1 MGEKRLY
8 RTHLTRELADERR
21 VRAAIDVRARLD
33 DVDGM
38 TRDRVRDAGG
48 EPGDDLLRRGEA
60 GRLMLRLGG
69 GHDASERAAAAAA
82 GPVALS
88 SARPVFVSPRP
99 TRRSVIYL
107 FVGDVQRTF
116 SVLMRIHVPGT
127 FDCRLPRHRD
137 IFATSSSLT
146 VAVSILATR
155 DARRAIRRISPRAIA
170 IARAF

>member
-60 GRLMLRLGG
+60 GRLRLRLGG
-69 GHDASERAAAAAA
+69 GMTRASE
-82 GPVALS
+82 P
-88 SARPVFVSPRP
+88 PRP
-99 TRRSVIYL
+99 PPGRSL
-107 FVGDVQRTF
+107 CLQR
-116 SVLMRIHVPGT
+116 VL
-127 FDCRLPRHRD
+127 
-137 IFATSSSLT
+137 SSSLH
-146 VAVSILATR
+146 VRR
-155 DARRAIRRISPRAIA
+155 DVR
-170 IARAF
+170 

>member
-69 GHDASERAAAAAA
+69 GHDASERAAAAARA
-82 GPVALS
+82 G
-88 SARPVFVSPRP
+88 
-99 TRRSVIYL
+99 RSVFSASCL
-107 FVGDVQRTF
+107 RLSTSDATFGDL
-116 SVLMRIHVPGT
+116 SVRG
-127 FDCRLPRHRD
+127 
-137 IFATSSSLT
+137 
-146 VAVSILATR
+146 
-155 DARRAIRRISPRAIA
+155 
-170 IARAF
+170 

>member
-69 GHDASERAAAAAA
+69 GHDASERAAAAAP
-82 GPVALS
+82 G
-88 SARPVFVSPRP
+88 
-99 TRRSVIYL
+99 RSL
-107 FVGDVQRTF
+107 CLQR
-116 SVLMRIHVPGT
+116 VL
-127 FDCRLPRHRD
+127 
-137 IFATSSSLT
+137 SSSLH
-146 VAVSILATR
+146 VRR
-155 DARRAIRRISPRAIA
+155 DVR
-170 IARAF
+170 

>member
-82 GPVALS
+82 GPV
-88 SARPVFVSPRP
+88 
-99 TRRSVIYL
+99 RSVFSASCL
-107 FVGDVQRTF
+107 RLSTSDATFGDL
-116 SVLMRIHVPGT
+116 SVRG
-127 FDCRLPRHRD
+127 
-137 IFATSSSLT
+137 
-146 VAVSILATR
+146 
-155 DARRAIRRISPRAIA
+155 
-170 IARAF
+170 

>member
-60 GRLMLRLGG
+60 ARFRFRRGG
-69 GHDASERAAAAAA
+69 GHDARRRGRRRAPDALSALSERSLARPFAF
-82 GPVALS
+82 VALALA
-88 SARPVFVSPRP
+88 SASTPSWSQSFR
-99 TRRSVIYL
+99 
-107 FVGDVQRTF
+107 G
-116 SVLMRIHVPGT
+116 
-127 FDCRLPRHRD
+127 
-137 IFATSSSLT
+137 
-146 VAVSILATR
+146 
-155 DARRAIRRISPRAIA
+155 
-170 IARAF
+170 